1 MDILWM
7 LLAVI
12 VAAVGMFVIHM
23 LSAIF
28 RHWLLYM
35 LVTNFSIPVKTRFRH
50 TLILIWSLRL
60 LGVGMCLLYAVTVIK
75 FML

>member
-12 VAAVGMFVIHM
+12 VAAGGMFVIHL

-35 LVTNFSIPVKTRFRH
+35 LVTNFSIPVKTRYKQ

-60 LGVGMCLLYAVTVIK
+60 LGVGLCLMYAVTVIK